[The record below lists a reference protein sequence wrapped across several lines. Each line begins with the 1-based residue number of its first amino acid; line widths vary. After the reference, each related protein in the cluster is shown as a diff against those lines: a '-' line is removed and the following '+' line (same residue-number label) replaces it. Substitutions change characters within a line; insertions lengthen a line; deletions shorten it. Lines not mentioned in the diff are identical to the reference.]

1 VNRSIKPTTRLL
13 PPRMAVQGGA
23 PVSQTHNLAV
33 RVAKLLREQ
42 RALVRAVVVFL
53 VIVAGLAPVS
63 TLAQEPG
70 EEVVRAKTG
79 PYDITVVTNQAAPNS
94 GNVAFI
100 VDVVEEAA
108 QAPVSDAQV
117 RIRTR
122 NEADGTEAYAIALN
136 TPRAPGRYVAK
147 EVVLSNSG
155 TWDISVDVSSP
166 LGEVTVALPS
176 VEVRITSGSPSGSFV
191 FSAASLAILLG
202 ALYLWRSSRRALRRR
217 AAAQSSEDARQAVG
231 DEGRS

>member
-1 VNRSIKPTTRLL
+1 
-13 PPRMAVQGGA
+13 M
-23 PVSQTHNLAV
+23 
-33 RVAKLLREQ
+33 
-42 RALVRAVVVFL
+42 LVRPSLTNTVTARMRQLLHGQRGLVGVVVVVL
-53 VIVAGLAPVS
+53 VIVAGLAPAS
-63 TLAQEPG
+63 TLAQEPGEEG

-136 TPRAPGRYVAK
+136 TPRAPGRYVAS
-147 EVVLSNSG
+147 EVVLSTSG

-166 LGEVTVALPS
+166 LGEVT
-176 VEVRITSGSPSGSFV
+176 SGSPSGSFV
-191 FSAASLAILLG
+191 FSAASLAIVLG
-202 ALYLWRSSRRALRRR
+202 ALYLWRSSRRALRRQ
-217 AAAQSSEDARQAVG
+217 AAAQFGEDAKQRAG

>member
-1 VNRSIKPTTRLL
+1 
-13 PPRMAVQGGA
+13 
-23 PVSQTHNLAV
+23 
-33 RVAKLLREQ
+33 
-42 RALVRAVVVFL
+42 LVRAVVVL
-53 VIVAGLAPVS
+53 MVIVAGLAPAS
-63 TLAQEPG
+63 SLAQELG
-70 EEVVRAKTG
+70 EEVVRVKAG

-100 VDVVEEAA
+100 VDVVQEGG

-136 TPRAPGRYVAK
+136 TPREPGRYVAR
-147 EVVLSNSG
+147 EVVLSTSG

-176 VEVRITSGSPSGSFV
+176 VEVQITSGSLPGSFV
-191 FSAASLAILLG
+191 FSAASLAIVLG
-202 ALYLWRSSRRALRRR
+202 ALYLWRSSRSALRRR
-217 AAAQSSEDARQAVG
+217 AAAQSGENAKQGAG